1 MFSMEAVTMVFK
13 CKMCGGDI
21 EVVEGS
27 NIGKCLYCKSTMTLP
42 SVDNE
47 KLLNLYNRANNL
59 RLSNEFD
66 KAYGVYETILEIDE
80 NQLEAHWGLILCRYG
95 VEYVD
100 DPKTKKKMIT
110 CHRTKYESVLT
121 DPDYKIIIS
130 KAYGEA
136 LNIYKEEAKTISNI
150 QKKALEISNNEEDYD
165 IFICYK
171 EGDKN
176 GDRTPDSV
184 IAQDIYNKLTDLNY
198 KVFFA
203 RITLADKL
211 GEEYEPYIFSALNSS
226 KVMLV
231 VGTNADN
238 LNSVWV
244 KNEWSRYLDLIK
256 NKKKKVLIP
265 VYSKMDAYELPEEFS
280 MLQAL
285 CIDKV
290 GSMQDLITAVGKIIN
305 KKSTDIDSDM
315 YQKFKQMML
324 EEEREKQEELSK
336 RYDVI
341 EKRNKCSAS
350 YILITFVLS
359 AMMAVCMICLCS
371 VDGGGGYY
379 NYLGETF
386 GIASEGK
393 NFFSYQLLVGI
404 ITAIAFF
411 LGFASRKSNKVSKYM
426 YIVNVFLELLFILKL
441 RNFGYAATFVTYII
455 ILLNIALLFMKPSW
469 GIKEVPLVVTK
480 EEKEEILKNNKDFT
494 ENYIPKDKKI
504 LNIFFYILPF
514 IIGII
519 SVIINTSPLPN
530 QSNDRNTSI
539 DQIKVIADHIN
550 IRSDDNVYSYE
561 KGISRKDDIYDVLDS
576 SEGSRDGSN
585 GLCEIWYN
593 IETRFKV
600 NGWICGKFDNKDYVE
615 VLEKE

>member
-1 MFSMEAVTMVFK
+1 MVFK

-130 KAYGEA
+130 KAYGDA

-336 RYDVI
+336 RYDVL
-341 EKRNKCSAS
+341 EKRDKCSTP
-350 YILITFVLS
+350 YIIITFVLS
-359 AMMAVCMICLCS
+359 ALMAGCMLLLN
-371 VDGGGGYY
+371 GGYCYY
-379 NYLGETF
+379 NYLGENYSL
-386 GIASEGK
+386 ISEGK
-393 NFFSYQLLVGI
+393 NFFSYQLLVSI

-441 RNFGYAATFVTYII
+441 HNFGNTATFVTYII

-480 EEKEEILKNNKDFT
+480 EEKEEILKNNKEFT
-494 ENYIPKDKKI
+494 ENYIPKDKKA
-504 LNIFFYILPF
+504 LNIFFYILPI

-539 DQIKVIADHIN
+539 DQIKVIVDHIN
-550 IRSDDNVYSYE
+550 IRSNDDVYSYE
-561 KGISRKDDIYDVLDS
+561 KGTVRKDEIYDVLDS
-576 SEGSRDGSN
+576 KKGSN

-593 IETRFKV
+593 IETSFEV

>member
-1 MFSMEAVTMVFK
+1 MVFK

-21 EVVEGS
+21 EAVEGS

-130 KAYGEA
+130 KAYGDA
-136 LNIYKEEAKTISNI
+136 LKIYKEEAKTISDI

-171 EGDKN
+171 EGDIN

-226 KVMLV
+226 KIMLV

-341 EKRNKCSAS
+341 EKRNKCSTS
-350 YILITFVLS
+350 YIVITFVLS
-359 AMMAVCMICLCS
+359 AMMAVCMFVLVGDYC
-371 VDGGGGYY
+371 YY
-379 NYLGETF
+379 NYLGETYSL
-386 GIASEGK
+386 ISEGK
-393 NFFSYQLLVGI
+393 NLFSYQFLVGI

-411 LGFASRKSNKVSKYM
+411 LGFASRKSNKISKYM

-441 RNFGYAATFVTYII
+441 HNFGNVATFVTYII
-455 ILLNIALLFMKPSW
+455 ILLNIALLLMKPSW
-469 GIKEVPLVVTK
+469 EIKEVPLIVTK
-480 EEKEEILKNNKDFT
+480 EEKEEILKNNKEFT

-530 QSNDRNTSI
+530 QSNDRDTSI
-539 DQIKVIADHIN
+539 DQIKVIVDHIN
-550 IRSDDNVYSYE
+550 IRSNGDVYSYE
-561 KGISRKDDIYDVLDS
+561 KGIVRKDDIYDVLDS
-576 SEGSRDGSN
+576 REGSN

-593 IETRFKV
+593 IETSFEV
-600 NGWICGKFDNKDYVE
+600 NGWICGKFDNKDYVV

>member
-1 MFSMEAVTMVFK
+1 MVFK

-336 RYDVI
+336 RYDVL
-341 EKRNKCSAS
+341 EKRDKCSTP
-350 YILITFVLS
+350 YIVITFVLS
-359 AMMAVCMICLCS
+359 AMMAGCMLLLN
-371 VDGGGGYY
+371 GGYCYY
-379 NYLGETF
+379 NYLGENYSL
-386 GIASEGK
+386 ISEGK
-393 NFFSYQLLVGI
+393 NFFSYQLLVSI

-411 LGFASRKSNKVSKYM
+411 LGFASRKSNKISKYM

-441 RNFGYAATFVTYII
+441 HNFGNAATFVTYII

-469 GIKEVPLVVTK
+469 EIKEVPLIVTK
-480 EEKEEILKNNKDFT
+480 EEKEEILKNNKEFT

-550 IRSDDNVYSYE
+550 IRSNDDVYSYE
-561 KGISRKDDIYDVLDS
+561 KGIVRKDDIYDVLDS
-576 SEGSRDGSN
+576 RKGSN

-593 IETRFKV
+593 IETRFEV

>member
-1 MFSMEAVTMVFK
+1 MVFK

-130 KAYGEA
+130 KAYGDA

-336 RYDVI
+336 RYDVL
-341 EKRNKCSAS
+341 EKRDKCSTP
-350 YILITFVLS
+350 YIIITFVLS
-359 AMMAVCMICLCS
+359 ALMAGCMLLLN
-371 VDGGGGYY
+371 GGYCYY
-379 NYLGETF
+379 NYLGENYSL
-386 GIASEGK
+386 ISEGK
-393 NFFSYQLLVGI
+393 NFFSYQLLVSI

-441 RNFGYAATFVTYII
+441 HNFGNTATFVTYII
-455 ILLNIALLFMKPSW
+455 ILLNIALIFMKPSW

-480 EEKEEILKNNKDFT
+480 EEREEILKNNKEFT
-494 ENYIPKDKKI
+494 ENYIPKDKKA
-504 LNIFFYILPF
+504 LNIFFYILPI

-539 DQIKVIADHIN
+539 NQIKVIADHIN
-550 IRSDDNVYSYE
+550 IRSNDDVYSYE
-561 KGISRKDDIYDVLDS
+561 KGIVRKDDIYDVLDS
-576 SEGSRDGSN
+576 RKGSN

-593 IETRFKV
+593 IETSFEV

>member
-1 MFSMEAVTMVFK
+1 MVFK

-305 KKSTDIDSDM
+305 KKSTDIDNDM

-336 RYDVI
+336 RYDVL
-341 EKRNKCSAS
+341 EKRNKCSTS

-359 AMMAVCMICLCS
+359 AMMAGCMIALTGNYC
-371 VDGGGGYY
+371 YY
-379 NYLGETF
+379 NYLGETYSL
-386 GIASEGK
+386 ISEGK

-426 YIVNVFLELLFILKL
+426 YILNVFLELLFILKL
-441 RNFGYAATFVTYII
+441 HNFGNAATFITYII

-469 GIKEVPLVVTK
+469 GIKEVPLIVTK
-480 EEKEEILKNNKDFT
+480 EEKEEILKNNKEFT

-504 LNIFFYILPF
+504 LNTFFYILTF
-514 IIGII
+514 IIGVI
-519 SVIINTSPLPN
+519 SVIINTSPLPT

-550 IRSDDNVYSYE
+550 IRSDDDVYSYE
-561 KGISRKDDIYDVLDS
+561 KGTVRKDEIYDVLDS
-576 SEGSRDGSN
+576 RNGSN

-593 IETRFKV
+593 IETGFKV

>member
-1 MFSMEAVTMVFK
+1 MVFK

-341 EKRNKCSAS
+341 EKRNKCSTS

-393 NFFSYQLLVGI
+393 NFFSYQFLVGI

-411 LGFASRKSNKVSKYM
+411 LGFTSRKSNKISKYM

-441 RNFGYAATFVTYII
+441 HNFGNAATFVTYII

-469 GIKEVPLVVTK
+469 EIKEVPLIVTK
-480 EEKEEILKNNKDFT
+480 EEKEEILKNNKEFT

-514 IIGII
+514 LIGIM

-550 IRSDDNVYSYE
+550 IRSNDDVYSYE
-561 KGISRKDDIYDVLDS
+561 KGIVRKDDIYDVLDS
-576 SEGSRDGSN
+576 RKGSN

-593 IETRFKV
+593 IETRFEV

>member
-1 MFSMEAVTMVFK
+1 MVFK

-130 KAYGEA
+130 KAYGDA

-336 RYDVI
+336 RYDVL
-341 EKRNKCSAS
+341 EKRDKCSTP
-350 YILITFVLS
+350 YIVITFVLS
-359 AMMAVCMICLCS
+359 AMMAGCMLLLN
-371 VDGGGGYY
+371 GGYCYY
-379 NYLGETF
+379 NYLGENYSL
-386 GIASEGK
+386 ISEGK
-393 NFFSYQLLVGI
+393 NFFSYQLLVSI

-411 LGFASRKSNKVSKYM
+411 LGFASRKSNKISKYM

-441 RNFGYAATFVTYII
+441 HNFGNAATFVTYII

-469 GIKEVPLVVTK
+469 EIKEVPLIVTK
-480 EEKEEILKNNKDFT
+480 EEKEEILKNNKEFT

-550 IRSDDNVYSYE
+550 IRSNDDVYSYE
-561 KGISRKDDIYDVLDS
+561 KGIVRKDDIYDVLDS
-576 SEGSRDGSN
+576 RKGSN

-593 IETRFKV
+593 IETRFEV
-600 NGWICGKFDNKDYVE
+600 NGWVCGKFDNKDYVE

>member
-1 MFSMEAVTMVFK
+1 MVFK

-130 KAYGEA
+130 KAYGDA

-171 EGDKN
+171 EGDIN

-341 EKRNKCSAS
+341 EKRNKCSTS
-350 YILITFVLS
+350 YIVITFVLS
-359 AMMAVCMICLCS
+359 ALMAGCMLLLN
-371 VDGGGGYY
+371 GGYCYY
-379 NYLGETF
+379 NYLGENYSL
-386 GIASEGK
+386 ISEGK
-393 NFFSYQLLVGI
+393 NFFSYQLLVSI

-411 LGFASRKSNKVSKYM
+411 LGFASRKSNKISKYM

-441 RNFGYAATFVTYII
+441 HNFGNVATFVTYII
-455 ILLNIALLFMKPSW
+455 ILLNIALLLMKPSW
-469 GIKEVPLVVTK
+469 EIKEVPLIVTK
-480 EEKEEILKNNKDFT
+480 EEKEEILKNNKEFT

-530 QSNDRNTSI
+530 QSNDRDTSI
-539 DQIKVIADHIN
+539 DQIKVIVDHIN
-550 IRSDDNVYSYE
+550 IRSNGDVYSYE
-561 KGISRKDDIYDVLDS
+561 KGIVRKDDIYDVLDS
-576 SEGSRDGSN
+576 REGSN

-593 IETRFKV
+593 IETRFEV

>member
-1 MFSMEAVTMVFK
+1 MVFK

-136 LNIYKEEAKTISNI
+136 LNIYKEEAKTISDI

-171 EGDKN
+171 EGDIN

-226 KVMLV
+226 KIMLV

-341 EKRNKCSAS
+341 EKRNKCSTS
-350 YILITFVLS
+350 YIVITFVLS
-359 AMMAVCMICLCS
+359 AMMAVYMICLC
-371 VDGGGGYY
+371 GRGYY

-393 NFFSYQLLVGI
+393 IFFSYQFLVGI

-411 LGFASRKSNKVSKYM
+411 LGFASRKSNKISKYM

-441 RNFGYAATFVTYII
+441 HNFGNAATFITYII
-455 ILLNIALLFMKPSW
+455 ILLNIALLLMKPSW
-469 GIKEVPLVVTK
+469 EIKEVPLIVTK
-480 EEKEEILKNNKDFT
+480 EEKEEILKNNKEFT

-504 LNIFFYILPF
+504 LNTFFYILTF

-519 SVIINTSPLPN
+519 SVIINTSPLPT

-539 DQIKVIADHIN
+539 DQIKVIADYIN
-550 IRSDDNVYSYE
+550 IRNDDDVYSYE
-561 KGISRKDDIYDVLDS
+561 KGIVRKDEIYDVLDS
-576 SEGSRDGSN
+576 RNGSD

-593 IETRFKV
+593 IETGFKV

>member
-1 MFSMEAVTMVFK
+1 MVFK

-130 KAYGEA
+130 KAYGDA
-136 LNIYKEEAKTISNI
+136 LNIYKEEAKTISDI

-171 EGDKN
+171 EGDIN

-226 KVMLV
+226 KIMLV

-341 EKRNKCSAS
+341 EKRNKCSTS
-350 YILITFVLS
+350 YIVITFVLS
-359 AMMAVCMICLCS
+359 AMMAVCMFVLVGDYC
-371 VDGGGGYY
+371 YY
-379 NYLGETF
+379 NYLGETYSL
-386 GIASEGK
+386 ISEGK
-393 NFFSYQLLVGI
+393 NLFSYQFLVGI

-411 LGFASRKSNKVSKYM
+411 LGFADRKLNKISKYM

-441 RNFGYAATFVTYII
+441 HNFGNVATFVTYII
-455 ILLNIALLFMKPSW
+455 ILLNIALLLMKPSW
-469 GIKEVPLVVTK
+469 EIKEVPLIVTK
-480 EEKEEILKNNKDFT
+480 EEKEEILKNNKEFT

-530 QSNDRNTSI
+530 QSNDRDTSI
-539 DQIKVIADHIN
+539 DQIKVIVDHIN
-550 IRSDDNVYSYE
+550 IRSNGDVYSYE
-561 KGISRKDDIYDVLDS
+561 KGIVRQDDIYDVLDS
-576 SEGSRDGSN
+576 REGSN

-593 IETRFKV
+593 IETSFEV
-600 NGWICGKFDNKDYVE
+600 NGWICGKFDNKDYVV

>member
-1 MFSMEAVTMVFK
+1 MVFK

-171 EGDKN
+171 EGDIN

-231 VGTNADN
+231 VGTNAEN

-336 RYDVI
+336 RYDVL
-341 EKRNKCSAS
+341 EKRDKCSTS
-350 YILITFVLS
+350 YIVITFVLS
-359 AMMAVCMICLCS
+359 AMMAVCML
-371 VDGGGGYY
+371 VLAGGYCY
-379 NYLGETF
+379 YDYLGGTY
-386 GIASEGK
+386 GLGK
-393 NFFSYQLLVGI
+393 NFFSYQLLVSI

-411 LGFASRKSNKVSKYM
+411 LGFASRKSNKISKYM

-441 RNFGYAATFVTYII
+441 HSFGYAAIFVTYII

-480 EEKEEILKNNKDFT
+480 EEKEEIIKNNKEFT

-504 LNIFFYILPF
+504 LNIFFYILPI

-519 SVIINTSPLPN
+519 SVIINTSPLPT
-530 QSNDRNTSI
+530 QSNDRDTLKN
-539 DQIKVIADHIN
+539 QIKVIVDHIN
-550 IRSDDNVYSYE
+550 IRESNDVYSYE
-561 KGISRKDDIYDVLDS
+561 KGTVRKDEIYDVLDS
-576 SEGSRDGSN
+576 RKGSN
-585 GLCEIWYN
+585 GLWGSTGLCEIWYN
-593 IETRFKV
+593 IETSFEV

>member
-1 MFSMEAVTMVFK
+1 MVFK

-359 AMMAVCMICLCS
+359 AMVAVCMMYLCS

-426 YIVNVFLELLFILKL
+426 YILNVFLELLFILKL

-455 ILLNIALLFMKPSW
+455 ILLNIVLLFIKPSW
-469 GIKEVPLVVTK
+469 GIKEVPLIVTK
-480 EEKEEILKNNKDFT
+480 EEKEEILKNNKEFT
-494 ENYIPKDKKI
+494 ENYTQKDKKI
-504 LNIFFYILPF
+504 LNIFFYILTF

-519 SVIINTSPLPN
+519 SVIINTSPLPT

-550 IRSDDNVYSYE
+550 IRSDDDVYSYE
-561 KGISRKDDIYDVLDS
+561 KGTVRKDEIYDVLDS
-576 SEGSRDGSN
+576 RNGSN

-593 IETRFKV
+593 IETGFKV

>member
-1 MFSMEAVTMVFK
+1 MVFK

-171 EGDKN
+171 EGDIN

-336 RYDVI
+336 RYDVL
-341 EKRNKCSAS
+341 EKRDKCSTP
-350 YILITFVLS
+350 YIIITFVLS
-359 AMMAVCMICLCS
+359 ALMAGCMLLLN
-371 VDGGGGYY
+371 GGYCYY
-379 NYLGETF
+379 NYLGENYSL
-386 GIASEGK
+386 ISEGK
-393 NFFSYQLLVGI
+393 NFFSYQLLVSI

-441 RNFGYAATFVTYII
+441 HNFGNTATFVTYII

-480 EEKEEILKNNKDFT
+480 EEKEEILKNNKEFT
-494 ENYIPKDKKI
+494 ENYIPKDKKA
-504 LNIFFYILPF
+504 LNIFFYILPI

-539 DQIKVIADHIN
+539 DQIKVIVDHIN
-550 IRSDDNVYSYE
+550 IRSNDDVYSYE
-561 KGISRKDDIYDVLDS
+561 KGTVRKDEIYDVLDS
-576 SEGSRDGSN
+576 KKGSN

-593 IETRFKV
+593 IETSFEV

>member
-1 MFSMEAVTMVFK
+1 MVFK

-341 EKRNKCSAS
+341 EKRNKCSTS

-359 AMMAVCMICLCS
+359 AMMAGCMIALTGNYC
-371 VDGGGGYY
+371 YY
-379 NYLGETF
+379 NYLGETYSL
-386 GIASEGK
+386 ISEGK

-411 LGFASRKSNKVSKYM
+411 LGFASRKTNKISKYM
-426 YIVNVFLELLFILKL
+426 YIVNVFLELFFILKL
-441 RNFGYAATFVTYII
+441 HNFGYAATFVTYII

-480 EEKEEILKNNKDFT
+480 EEKEEILKNNKEFT

-504 LNIFFYILPF
+504 LNIFFYILAF

-519 SVIINTSPLPN
+519 SVIINTSPLPT

-550 IRSDDNVYSYE
+550 IRSDDDVYSYE
-561 KGISRKDDIYDVLDS
+561 KGIVRKDDIYDILDS
-576 SEGSRDGSN
+576 RNGSN
-585 GLCEIWYN
+585 GLCEIWYH
-593 IETRFKV
+593 IETRFDV

>member
-1 MFSMEAVTMVFK
+1 MVFK

-305 KKSTDIDSDM
+305 KKSTDVDSDM

-336 RYDVI
+336 RYDVL

-411 LGFASRKSNKVSKYM
+411 LGFASRKTNKISKYM
-426 YIVNVFLELLFILKL
+426 YIVNVFLELFFILKL
-441 RNFGYAATFVTYII
+441 HNFGYAATFVTYII

-480 EEKEEILKNNKDFT
+480 EEKEEILKNNKEFT

-504 LNIFFYILPF
+504 LNTFFYILTF

-519 SVIINTSPLPN
+519 SVIINTSPLPT

-550 IRSDDNVYSYE
+550 IRSDDDVYSYE
-561 KGISRKDDIYDVLDS
+561 KGIVRKDDIYDVLDS
-576 SEGSRDGSN
+576 RNGSN

-593 IETRFKV
+593 IETGFKV

-615 VLEKE
+615 ILEKE

>member
-1 MFSMEAVTMVFK
+1 MVFK

-519 SVIINTSPLPN
+519 SVIINTSPLPT

-561 KGISRKDDIYDVLDS
+561 KGIVRKDDIYDVLDS
-576 SEGSRDGSN
+576 RNGSN

-593 IETRFKV
+593 IETGFKV

>member
-1 MFSMEAVTMVFK
+1 MVFK

-171 EGDKN
+171 EGDIN

-341 EKRNKCSAS
+341 EKRNKCSTS

-359 AMMAVCMICLCS
+359 AMMAGCMIALTGNYC
-371 VDGGGGYY
+371 YY
-379 NYLGETF
+379 NYLGETYSL
-386 GIASEGK
+386 ISEGK

-426 YIVNVFLELLFILKL
+426 YILNVFLELLFILKL
-441 RNFGYAATFVTYII
+441 HNFGNAATFITYII

-469 GIKEVPLVVTK
+469 GIKEVPLIVTK
-480 EEKEEILKNNKDFT
+480 EEKEEILKNNKEFT
-494 ENYIPKDKKI
+494 ENYIQKDKKI
-504 LNIFFYILPF
+504 LNTFFYILTF

-519 SVIINTSPLPN
+519 SVIINTSPLPT

-550 IRSDDNVYSYE
+550 IRSDDDVYSYE
-561 KGISRKDDIYDVLDS
+561 KGTVRKDEIYDVLDS
-576 SEGSRDGSN
+576 RNGSN

-593 IETRFKV
+593 IETGFKV

>member
-1 MFSMEAVTMVFK
+1 MVFK

-130 KAYGEA
+130 KAYGDA

-336 RYDVI
+336 RYDVL
-341 EKRNKCSAS
+341 EKRDKCSTP
-350 YILITFVLS
+350 YIVITFVLS
-359 AMMAVCMICLCS
+359 AMMAGCMLLLN
-371 VDGGGGYY
+371 GGYCYY
-379 NYLGETF
+379 NYLGENYSL
-386 GIASEGK
+386 ISEGK
-393 NFFSYQLLVGI
+393 NFFSYQLLVSI

-411 LGFASRKSNKVSKYM
+411 LGFASRKSNKISKYM

-441 RNFGYAATFVTYII
+441 HNFGNAATFVTYII

-469 GIKEVPLVVTK
+469 EIKEVPLIVTK
-480 EEKEEILKNNKDFT
+480 EEKEEILKNNKEFT

-550 IRSDDNVYSYE
+550 IRSNDDVYSYE
-561 KGISRKDDIYDVLDS
+561 KGIVRKDDIYDVLDS
-576 SEGSRDGSN
+576 RKGSN

-593 IETRFKV
+593 IETRFEV

>member
-1 MFSMEAVTMVFK
+1 MVFK

-21 EVVEGS
+21 EVVEGT

-66 KAYGVYETILEIDE
+66 KAYGIYETILEIDE

-130 KAYGEA
+130 KAYGDA
-136 LNIYKEEAKTISNI
+136 LKIYKDEAKTISDI

-171 EGDKN
+171 EGDIN

-336 RYDVI
+336 RYDVL
-341 EKRNKCSAS
+341 EKRDKCSTP
-350 YILITFVLS
+350 YIVITFVLS
-359 AMMAVCMICLCS
+359 AMVAVCMLVLAS
-371 VDGGGGYY
+371 GYCY
-379 NYLGETF
+379 YDYLGYTYSFINESRKF
-386 GIASEGK
+386 I
-393 NFFSYQLLVGI
+393 SYPLFVSI

-411 LGFASRKSNKVSKYM
+411 LGFAGRKSNKASKYM

-441 RNFGYAATFVTYII
+441 RNFGNAATFVTYII

-480 EEKEEILKNNKDFT
+480 EEKEEILKNNKEFT
-494 ENYIPKDKKI
+494 ENYVPKDKKI

-514 IIGII
+514 ILGII
-519 SVIINTSPLPN
+519 SVVINTSPLPT
-530 QSNDRNTSI
+530 QSNDRDASK
-539 DQIKVIADHIN
+539 DQIKVIVDYIN
-550 IRSDDNVYSYE
+550 IRENNDVYSYE
-561 KGISRKDDIYDVLDS
+561 KGIVRKDDIYTAIDKK
-576 SEGSRDGSN
+576 SN
-585 GLCEIWYN
+585 EINYGPCEVWYH
-593 IETRFKV
+593 IETRFEV
-600 NGWICGKFDNKDYVE
+600 NGWICGRFDGTDYVK

>member
-1 MFSMEAVTMVFK
+1 MVFK

-336 RYDVI
+336 RYDVL

-426 YIVNVFLELLFILKL
+426 YIVNVFLELLFILRL
-441 RNFGYAATFVTYII
+441 HNFGYAATFVTYII

-480 EEKEEILKNNKDFT
+480 EEKEEILKNNKEFT

-550 IRSDDNVYSYE
+550 IRSNDDVYSYE
-561 KGISRKDDIYDVLDS
+561 KGIVRKDDIYDVLDS
-576 SEGSRDGSN
+576 RNGSN

-593 IETRFKV
+593 IETGFKV

>member
-1 MFSMEAVTMVFK
+1 MVFK

-121 DPDYKIIIS
+121 DPDYKIIIN
-130 KAYGEA
+130 KAYGDA

-341 EKRNKCSAS
+341 EKRNKCSTS

-426 YIVNVFLELLFILKL
+426 YIVNVFLELFFILKL
-441 RNFGYAATFVTYII
+441 HNFGYAATFVTYII

-519 SVIINTSPLPN
+519 SVIINTSPLPT

-561 KGISRKDDIYDVLDS
+561 KGIVRKDDIYDVLDKKS
-576 SEGSRDGSN
+576 NESNYGS
-585 GLCEIWYN
+585 CEVWYH
-593 IETRFKV
+593 IETRFDV

>member
-1 MFSMEAVTMVFK
+1 MVFK

-130 KAYGEA
+130 KAYGDA

-231 VGTNADN
+231 IGTNADN

-350 YILITFVLS
+350 YILITFMLS

-393 NFFSYQLLVGI
+393 NFFSYQFLVGI

-441 RNFGYAATFVTYII
+441 HNFGYAATFVTYII

-480 EEKEEILKNNKDFT
+480 EEKEEILKNNKEFT

-519 SVIINTSPLPN
+519 SVIINTLPLPN

-550 IRSDDNVYSYE
+550 IRSNDDVYSYE
-561 KGISRKDDIYDVLDS
+561 KGIVRKDDIYDVLDS
-576 SEGSRDGSN
+576 RKGSN

-593 IETRFKV
+593 IETRFEI

-615 VLEKE
+615 ILEKE

>member
-1 MFSMEAVTMVFK
+1 MVFK

-130 KAYGEA
+130 KAYGDA

-341 EKRNKCSAS
+341 EKRNKCSTS

-393 NFFSYQLLVGI
+393 NFFSYQFLVGI

-411 LGFASRKSNKVSKYM
+411 LGFTSRKSNKISKYM

-441 RNFGYAATFVTYII
+441 HNFGNAATFVTYII
-455 ILLNIALLFMKPSW
+455 ILLNIVLLFIKPSW
-469 GIKEVPLVVTK
+469 GIKEVPLIVTK
-480 EEKEEILKNNKDFT
+480 EEKEEILKNNKEFT
-494 ENYIPKDKKI
+494 ENYTQKDKKI
-504 LNIFFYILPF
+504 LNIFFYILAF
-514 IIGII
+514 IIVII
-519 SVIINTSPLPN
+519 SVIINTSPLSN

-561 KGISRKDDIYDVLDS
+561 KGIVRKDDIYDVLDS
-576 SEGSRDGSN
+576 RKGSN

-593 IETRFKV
+593 IETRFEV

>member
-1 MFSMEAVTMVFK
+1 MVFK

-171 EGDKN
+171 EGDIN

-184 IAQDIYNKLTDLNY
+184 IAQDIYNKLIDLNY

-336 RYDVI
+336 RYDVL
-341 EKRNKCSAS
+341 EKRDKCSTP
-350 YILITFVLS
+350 YIIITFVLS
-359 AMMAVCMICLCS
+359 AMMAGCMLLLN
-371 VDGGGGYY
+371 GGYCYY
-379 NYLGETF
+379 NYLGENYSL
-386 GIASEGK
+386 ISEGK
-393 NFFSYQLLVGI
+393 NFFSYQLLVSI

-441 RNFGYAATFVTYII
+441 HNFGNTATFVTYII

-480 EEKEEILKNNKDFT
+480 EEKEEILKNNKEFT
-494 ENYIPKDKKI
+494 ENYIPKDKKA
-504 LNIFFYILPF
+504 LNIFFYILPI

-539 DQIKVIADHIN
+539 DQIKVIVDHIN
-550 IRSDDNVYSYE
+550 IRSNDDVYSYE
-561 KGISRKDDIYDVLDS
+561 KGTVRKDEIYDVLDS
-576 SEGSRDGSN
+576 KKGSN

-593 IETRFKV
+593 IETSFEV

>member
-1 MFSMEAVTMVFK
+1 MVFK

-130 KAYGEA
+130 KAYGDA
-136 LNIYKEEAKTISNI
+136 LKIYKEEAKTISDI

-171 EGDKN
+171 EGDIN

-226 KVMLV
+226 KIMLV

-341 EKRNKCSAS
+341 EKRNKCSTS
-350 YILITFVLS
+350 YIVITFVLS
-359 AMMAVCMICLCS
+359 AMMAVYMICLC
-371 VDGGGGYY
+371 GRGYY

-386 GIASEGK
+386 GIASEDK
-393 NFFSYQLLVGI
+393 NFFSYQFLVGI

-411 LGFASRKSNKVSKYM
+411 LGFASRKSNKISKYM

-441 RNFGYAATFVTYII
+441 HNFGNAATFITYII
-455 ILLNIALLFMKPSW
+455 ILLNIALLLMKPSW
-469 GIKEVPLVVTK
+469 EIKEVPLIVTK
-480 EEKEEILKNNKDFT
+480 EEKEEILKNNKEFT

-504 LNIFFYILPF
+504 LNTFFYILTF

-519 SVIINTSPLPN
+519 SVIINTSPLPT

-539 DQIKVIADHIN
+539 DQIKVIADYIN
-550 IRSDDNVYSYE
+550 IRNDDDVYSYE
-561 KGISRKDDIYDVLDS
+561 KGIVRKDEIYDVLDS
-576 SEGSRDGSN
+576 RNGSD

-593 IETRFKV
+593 IETGFKV

>member
-1 MFSMEAVTMVFK
+1 MVFK

-336 RYDVI
+336 RYDVL
-341 EKRNKCSAS
+341 EKRDKCSTP
-350 YILITFVLS
+350 YIVITFVLS
-359 AMMAVCMICLCS
+359 AMMAGCMLLLN
-371 VDGGGGYY
+371 GGYCYY
-379 NYLGETF
+379 NYLGENYSL
-386 GIASEGK
+386 ISEGK
-393 NFFSYQLLVGI
+393 NFFSYQLLVSI

-411 LGFASRKSNKVSKYM
+411 LGFASRKSNKISKYM

-441 RNFGYAATFVTYII
+441 HNFGNAATFVTYII

-480 EEKEEILKNNKDFT
+480 EEKEEILKNNKEFT

-519 SVIINTSPLPN
+519 SVIINILPLPN

-550 IRSDDNVYSYE
+550 IRSNDDVYSYE
-561 KGISRKDDIYDVLDS
+561 KGIVRKDDIYDVLDS
-576 SEGSRDGSN
+576 RKGSN

-593 IETRFKV
+593 IETRFEV

-615 VLEKE
+615 ILEKE

>member
-1 MFSMEAVTMVFK
+1 MVFK

-171 EGDKN
+171 EGDIN

-184 IAQDIYNKLTDLNY
+184 IAQDIYNKLTDLNC

-231 VGTNADN
+231 VGTNAEN

-336 RYDVI
+336 RYDVL
-341 EKRNKCSAS
+341 EKRDKCSTS
-350 YILITFVLS
+350 YIVITFVLS
-359 AMMAVCMICLCS
+359 AMMAGCMLLLN
-371 VDGGGGYY
+371 GGYCYY
-379 NYLGETF
+379 NYLGENYSL
-386 GIASEGK
+386 ISEGK
-393 NFFSYQLLVGI
+393 NFFSYQLLVSI

-441 RNFGYAATFVTYII
+441 HNFGNTATFVTYII

-480 EEKEEILKNNKDFT
+480 EEKEEILKNNKEFT
-494 ENYIPKDKKI
+494 ENYIPKDKKA
-504 LNIFFYILPF
+504 LNIFFYILPI

-519 SVIINTSPLPN
+519 SIIINTSPLPN

-539 DQIKVIADHIN
+539 DQIKVIVDHIN
-550 IRSDDNVYSYE
+550 IRSNDDVYSYE
-561 KGISRKDDIYDVLDS
+561 KGTVRKDEIYDVLDS
-576 SEGSRDGSN
+576 RKGSN

-593 IETRFKV
+593 IETSFEV

>member
-1 MFSMEAVTMVFK
+1 MVFK

-171 EGDKN
+171 EGDIN

-336 RYDVI
+336 RYDVL
-341 EKRNKCSAS
+341 EKRDKCSTP
-350 YILITFVLS
+350 YIIITFVLS
-359 AMMAVCMICLCS
+359 ALMAGCMLLLN
-371 VDGGGGYY
+371 GGYCYY
-379 NYLGETF
+379 NYLGENYSL
-386 GIASEGK
+386 ISEGK
-393 NFFSYQLLVGI
+393 NFFSYQLLVSI

-441 RNFGYAATFVTYII
+441 HNFGNTATFVTYII

-480 EEKEEILKNNKDFT
+480 EEKEEILKNNKEFT
-494 ENYIPKDKKI
+494 ENYIPKDKKV
-504 LNIFFYILPF
+504 LNIFFYILPI

-539 DQIKVIADHIN
+539 DQIKVIVDHIN
-550 IRSDDNVYSYE
+550 IRSNDDVYSYE
-561 KGISRKDDIYDVLDS
+561 KGTVRKDEIYDVLDS
-576 SEGSRDGSN
+576 KKGSN

-593 IETRFKV
+593 IETSFEV

>member
-1 MFSMEAVTMVFK
+1 MVFK

-171 EGDKN
+171 EGDIN

-341 EKRNKCSAS
+341 EKRNKCSTS

-359 AMMAVCMICLCS
+359 AMMAVCMISLCS
-371 VDGGGGYY
+371 VVDGGGYY

-455 ILLNIALLFMKPSW
+455 ILLNIVLLFIKPSW
-469 GIKEVPLVVTK
+469 GIKEVPLIVTK
-480 EEKEEILKNNKDFT
+480 EEKEEILKNNKEFT

-504 LNIFFYILPF
+504 LNIFFYILTF

-519 SVIINTSPLPN
+519 SVIINTSPLST
-530 QSNDRNTSI
+530 QSNDRDTSI

-550 IRSDDNVYSYE
+550 IRSNDDVYSYE
-561 KGISRKDDIYDVLDS
+561 KGIVRKDEIYDVLDS
-576 SEGSRDGSN
+576 RKGSN

-593 IETRFKV
+593 IETSFEV

>member
-1 MFSMEAVTMVFK
+1 MVFK

-130 KAYGEA
+130 KAYGDA
-136 LNIYKEEAKTISNI
+136 LNIYKEEAKTISDI

-171 EGDKN
+171 EGDIN

-226 KVMLV
+226 KIMLV

-341 EKRNKCSAS
+341 EKRNKCSTS
-350 YILITFVLS
+350 YIVITFVLS
-359 AMMAVCMICLCS
+359 ALMAGCMLLLN
-371 VDGGGGYY
+371 GGYCYY
-379 NYLGETF
+379 NYLGENYSL
-386 GIASEGK
+386 ISEGK
-393 NFFSYQLLVGI
+393 NFFSYQLLVSI

-411 LGFASRKSNKVSKYM
+411 LGFASRKSNKISKYM

-441 RNFGYAATFVTYII
+441 HNFGYAATFVIYII
-455 ILLNIALLFMKPSW
+455 ILLNIALLLMKPSW
-469 GIKEVPLVVTK
+469 EIKEVPLIVTK
-480 EEKEEILKNNKDFT
+480 EEKEEILKNNKEFT

-504 LNIFFYILPF
+504 LNTFFYILTF

-530 QSNDRNTSI
+530 QSNDRDTSI
-539 DQIKVIADHIN
+539 DQIKVIVDHIN
-550 IRSDDNVYSYE
+550 IRSNGDVYSYE
-561 KGISRKDDIYDVLDS
+561 KGIVRKDDIYDVLDS
-576 SEGSRDGSN
+576 REGSN

-593 IETRFKV
+593 IETSFEV
-600 NGWICGKFDNKDYVE
+600 NGWICGKFDNKDYVV

>member
-1 MFSMEAVTMVFK
+1 MVFK

-130 KAYGEA
+130 KAYGDA
-136 LNIYKEEAKTISNI
+136 LKIYKEEAKTISDI

-171 EGDKN
+171 EGDIN

-226 KVMLV
+226 KIMLV

-350 YILITFVLS
+350 YIVITFVLS
-359 AMMAVCMICLCS
+359 ALMAGCMLLLN
-371 VDGGGGYY
+371 GGYCYY
-379 NYLGETF
+379 NYLGENYSL
-386 GIASEGK
+386 ISEGK
-393 NFFSYQLLVGI
+393 NFFSYQLLVSI

-411 LGFASRKSNKVSKYM
+411 LGFASRKSNKISKYM

-441 RNFGYAATFVTYII
+441 HNFGNVATFVTYII
-455 ILLNIALLFMKPSW
+455 ILLNIALLLMKPSW
-469 GIKEVPLVVTK
+469 EIKEVPLIVTK
-480 EEKEEILKNNKDFT
+480 EEKEEILKNNKEFT

-530 QSNDRNTSI
+530 QSNDRDTSI
-539 DQIKVIADHIN
+539 DQIKVIVDHIN
-550 IRSDDNVYSYE
+550 IRSNGDVYSYE
-561 KGISRKDDIYDVLDS
+561 KGIVRKDEIYDVLDS
-576 SEGSRDGSN
+576 RNGSD

-593 IETRFKV
+593 IETGFKV

>member
-1 MFSMEAVTMVFK
+1 MVFK

-130 KAYGEA
+130 KAYGDA

-341 EKRNKCSAS
+341 EKRNKCSTS
-350 YILITFVLS
+350 YIVITFVLS
-359 AMMAVCMICLCS
+359 ALMAGCMLLLN
-371 VDGGGGYY
+371 GGYCYY
-379 NYLGETF
+379 NYLGENYSL
-386 GIASEGK
+386 ISEGK
-393 NFFSYQLLVGI
+393 NFFSYQLLVSI

-411 LGFASRKSNKVSKYM
+411 LGFASRKSNKISKYM

-441 RNFGYAATFVTYII
+441 HNFGNVATFVTYII

-469 GIKEVPLVVTK
+469 EIKEVPLIVTK
-480 EEKEEILKNNKDFT
+480 EEKEEILKNNKEFT

-530 QSNDRNTSI
+530 QSNDRDTSI
-539 DQIKVIADHIN
+539 DQIKVIVDHIN
-550 IRSDDNVYSYE
+550 IRSNGDVYSYE
-561 KGISRKDDIYDVLDS
+561 KGIVRKDDIYDVLDS
-576 SEGSRDGSN
+576 REGSN

-593 IETRFKV
+593 IETSFEV
-600 NGWICGKFDNKDYVE
+600 NGWICGKFDNKDYVV

>member
-1 MFSMEAVTMVFK
+1 MVFK

-130 KAYGEA
+130 KAYGDA
-136 LNIYKEEAKTISNI
+136 LKIYKEEAKTISDI

-171 EGDKN
+171 EGDIN

-226 KVMLV
+226 KIMLV

-336 RYDVI
+336 KYDVI
-341 EKRNKCSAS
+341 EKRNKCSTS
-350 YILITFVLS
+350 YIVITFVLS
-359 AMMAVCMICLCS
+359 AMMAVYMICLC
-371 VDGGGGYY
+371 GRGYY

-393 NFFSYQLLVGI
+393 NFFSYQFLVGI

-411 LGFASRKSNKVSKYM
+411 LGFASRKSNKISKYM

-441 RNFGYAATFVTYII
+441 HNFGNAATFITYII
-455 ILLNIALLFMKPSW
+455 ILLNIALLLMKPSW
-469 GIKEVPLVVTK
+469 EIKEVPLIVTK
-480 EEKEEILKNNKDFT
+480 EEKEEILKNNKEFT

-504 LNIFFYILPF
+504 LNTFFYILTF

-519 SVIINTSPLPN
+519 SVIINTSPLPT

-539 DQIKVIADHIN
+539 DQIKVIADYIN
-550 IRSDDNVYSYE
+550 IRNDDDVYSYE
-561 KGISRKDDIYDVLDS
+561 KGIVRKDEIYDVLDS
-576 SEGSRDGSN
+576 RNGSD

-593 IETRFKV
+593 IETGFKV

>member
-1 MFSMEAVTMVFK
+1 MVFK

-171 EGDKN
+171 EGDIN

-336 RYDVI
+336 RYDVL
-341 EKRNKCSAS
+341 EKRDKCSTS
-350 YILITFVLS
+350 YIVITFVLS
-359 AMMAVCMICLCS
+359 AMMAGCMLLLN
-371 VDGGGGYY
+371 GGYCYY
-379 NYLGETF
+379 NYLGENYSL
-386 GIASEGK
+386 ISEGK
-393 NFFSYQLLVGI
+393 NFFSYQLLVSI

-441 RNFGYAATFVTYII
+441 HNFGNTATFVTYII

-480 EEKEEILKNNKDFT
+480 EEKEEILKNNKEFT
-494 ENYIPKDKKI
+494 ENYIPKDKKA
-504 LNIFFYILPF
+504 LNIFFYILPI

-539 DQIKVIADHIN
+539 DQIKVIVDHIN
-550 IRSDDNVYSYE
+550 IRSNDDVYSYE
-561 KGISRKDDIYDVLDS
+561 KGTVRKDEIYDVLDS
-576 SEGSRDGSN
+576 KKGSN

-593 IETRFKV
+593 IETSFEV

>member
-1 MFSMEAVTMVFK
+1 MVFK

-176 GDRTPDSV
+176 GDRTTDSV

-305 KKSTDIDSDM
+305 KKSNDIDSDM

-341 EKRNKCSAS
+341 EKRDKCSTS
-350 YILITFVLS
+350 YIVITFVLS
-359 AMMAVCMICLCS
+359 ALMAVCMFVLAS
-371 VDGGGGYY
+371 GYCY
-379 NYLGETF
+379 YDYLGDTYSF
-386 GIASEGK
+386 INEGGK
-393 NFFSYQLLVGI
+393 FISYPLFVSI

-411 LGFASRKSNKVSKYM
+411 LGFAGRKSNKASKYM

-441 RNFGYAATFVTYII
+441 HNFGYAATFVTYII

-469 GIKEVPLVVTK
+469 RIKEVPLVVTK
-480 EEKEEILKNNKDFT
+480 EEKEEILKNNKEFT

-514 IIGII
+514 ILGII
-519 SVIINTSPLPN
+519 SAVINTSPLPT
-530 QSNDRNTSI
+530 QSNDRDTSI
-539 DQIKVIADHIN
+539 DQIKVIVDHIN
-550 IRSDDNVYSYE
+550 IRSNDDVYSYE
-561 KGISRKDDIYDVLDS
+561 KGTVRKDEIYTVINKTTGNS
-576 SEGSRDGSN
+576 VINN
-585 GLCEIWYN
+585 GGCEIWYN
-593 IETRFKV
+593 IETRFEVK
-600 NGWICGKFDNKDYVE
+600 GWICGKFDNKDYVE

>member
-1 MFSMEAVTMVFK
+1 MVFK

-341 EKRNKCSAS
+341 EKRDKCSTP
-350 YILITFVLS
+350 YIVITFVLS
-359 AMMAVCMICLCS
+359 AMMAGCMLLLN
-371 VDGGGGYY
+371 GGYCYY
-379 NYLGETF
+379 NYLGENYSL
-386 GIASEGK
+386 ISEGK
-393 NFFSYQLLVGI
+393 NFFSYQLLVSI

-411 LGFASRKSNKVSKYM
+411 LGFASRKSNKISKYM

-441 RNFGYAATFVTYII
+441 HNFGNAATFVTYII

-469 GIKEVPLVVTK
+469 EIKEVPLIVTK
-480 EEKEEILKNNKDFT
+480 EEKEEILKNNKEFT

-550 IRSDDNVYSYE
+550 IRSNDDVYSYE
-561 KGISRKDDIYDVLDS
+561 KGIVRKDDIYDVLDS
-576 SEGSRDGSN
+576 RKGSN

-593 IETRFKV
+593 IETRFEV

>member
-1 MFSMEAVTMVFK
+1 MVFK

-130 KAYGEA
+130 KAYGDA

-341 EKRNKCSAS
+341 EKRNKCSTS
-350 YILITFVLS
+350 YIVITFVLS
-359 AMMAVCMICLCS
+359 ALMAGCMLLLN
-371 VDGGGGYY
+371 GGYCYY
-379 NYLGETF
+379 NYLGENYSL
-386 GIASEGK
+386 ISEGK
-393 NFFSYQLLVGI
+393 NFFSYQLLVSI

-411 LGFASRKSNKVSKYM
+411 LGFASRKSNKISKYM

-441 RNFGYAATFVTYII
+441 HNFGNVATFVTYII

-469 GIKEVPLVVTK
+469 EIKEVPLIVTK
-480 EEKEEILKNNKDFT
+480 EEKEEILKNNKEFT

-550 IRSDDNVYSYE
+550 IRSNDDVYSYE
-561 KGISRKDDIYDVLDS
+561 KGIVRKDDIYDVLDS
-576 SEGSRDGSN
+576 REGSN

-593 IETRFKV
+593 IETSFEV
-600 NGWICGKFDNKDYVE
+600 NGWICGKFDNKDYVV

>member
-1 MFSMEAVTMVFK
+1 MVFK

-305 KKSTDIDSDM
+305 KKSTDIDNDM

-336 RYDVI
+336 RYDVL
-341 EKRNKCSAS
+341 EKRNKCSTS

-359 AMMAVCMICLCS
+359 AMMAGCMIALTGNYC
-371 VDGGGGYY
+371 YY
-379 NYLGETF
+379 NYLGETYSL
-386 GIASEGK
+386 ISEGK

-426 YIVNVFLELLFILKL
+426 YILNVFLELLFILKL
-441 RNFGYAATFVTYII
+441 HNFGNAATFITYII

-469 GIKEVPLVVTK
+469 GIKEVPLIVTK
-480 EEKEEILKNNKDFT
+480 EEKEEILKNNKEFT
-494 ENYIPKDKKI
+494 ENYIQKDKKI
-504 LNIFFYILPF
+504 LNTFFYILTF

-519 SVIINTSPLPN
+519 SVIINTSPLPT

-550 IRSDDNVYSYE
+550 IRSDDDVYSYE
-561 KGISRKDDIYDVLDS
+561 KGIVRKDDIYDVLDS
-576 SEGSRDGSN
+576 RNGSN

-593 IETRFKV
+593 IETGFKV